1 MPRIFGQEVSG
12 KTLWIVLGVIAA
24 GVAVVVYVRSRG
36 GTAAP
41 EGAALPA
48 PADFGGGGGGYAV
61 PAPSSGAAD
70 SYNAELQNVQLEAAK
85 FGLEQ
90 QKQEAAEQKRQFD
103 LADELTAAYN
113 QMQAALFGQQTQVG
127 AAQAAYAEE
136 QYRTA
141 QAAQEV
147 VTRSVKGKKKV
158 ECPVG
163 EHLVVLADGTPAC
176 QAKGGGGFNFSTI
189 FSGIGQIAT
198 GLFQGAAAAA
208 PGIGYGAANAYA
220 APYTGGPRRPYTPP
234 IAPSYQGQVMTL

>member
-24 GVAVVVYVRSRG
+24 GVAVVVYVRSRAG
-36 GTAAP
+36 AAP
-41 EGAALPA
+41 VDVGAPGM
-48 PADFGGGGGGYAV
+48 PADTGGGGGGYAV
-61 PAPSSGAAD
+61 PAPTQDTAAG
-70 SYNAELQNVQLEAAK
+70 YNSALQDVQLEAAR

-90 QKQEAAEQKRQFD
+90 QKQQAAEQQRQFD
-103 LADELTAAYN
+103 LADQLSGAYN
-113 QMQAALFGQQTQVG
+113 QMQMALFGQQTQVG
-127 AAQAAYAEE
+127 ASQAAYAAE
-136 QYRTA
+136 QYRTYE
-141 QAAQEV
+141 AAQEV

-163 EHLVVLADGTPAC
+163 QHLVVLADGTPTC

-189 FSGIGQIAT
+189 FTGIGQIAT

-220 APYTGGPRRPYTPP
+220 APYTGGARRPYTPP
-234 IAPSYQGQVMTL
+234 IAPTYQGQVMTL